1 MPLLMGNVIL
11 HISQKIVYVFMYLSQ
26 NENLQRVLKT
36 HKHNTGAQP
45 HLPLPKISKHCI
57 AILTFAETF
66 KE

>member
-1 MPLLMGNVIL
+1 
-11 HISQKIVYVFMYLSQ
+11 MYLSQ